1 MKKLK
6 EGDFNLRR
14 IDIFKLA
21 IKKELQ
27 DKNNVK
33 ISTIVNKLISRSDAT
48 KNSDGSYSFTAGID
62 LFALG
67 LTSFPIRFKTVKGY
81 FDCAKNNLTSLEGS
95 PQIVTEDFDCFNNN
109 LTSLKGAPQIVKR
122 NFYCYGNNLISL
134 KGIPQI
140 VEGDFYCYNNTIQF
154 TEEDIKAVSNIKG
167 IIHR

>member
-14 IDIFKLA
+14 IDIFKLT

-27 DKNNVK
+27 DKNNIK
-33 ISTIVNKLISRSDAT
+33 ISTIINKLISRSDAT
-48 KNSDGSYSFTAGID
+48 KNSDGSYSFTEGID
-62 LFALG
+62 LSNLG
-67 LTSFPIRFKTVKGY
+67 LTSFPIRFKDVKGSFY
-81 FDCAKNNLTSLEGS
+81 CDRNKLASLKGA
-95 PQIVTEDFDCFNNN
+95 PQTVAEDFDCSGNK
-109 LTSLKGAPQIVKR
+109 LTSLKGAPQIVRR

-140 VEGDFYCYNNTIQF
+140 VEGDFYYYNNIIQF
-154 TEEDIKAVSNIKG
+154 TEEDIKVVCDVKG